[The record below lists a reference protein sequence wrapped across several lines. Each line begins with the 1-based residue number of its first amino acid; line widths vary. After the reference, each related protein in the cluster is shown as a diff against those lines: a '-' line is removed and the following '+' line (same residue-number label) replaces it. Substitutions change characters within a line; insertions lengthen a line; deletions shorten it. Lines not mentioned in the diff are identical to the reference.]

1 VDSLLLPF
9 GNERF
14 CVLNILKLHQIKV
27 KDETYISLSQQ
38 EIADLAH
45 FSKSKTN
52 KILKFLL
59 ENHYIESYKNM
70 RGKYKIT
77 NKGEVVLDAFLKSY
91 LTCG

>member
-1 VDSLLLPF
+1 VIAVNSLLLPF
-9 GNERF
+9 GNDRF

-52 KILKFLL
+52 KILRFLM
-59 ENHYIESYKNM
+59 ESHYIESYKNM

-77 NKGEVVLDAFLKSY
+77 DEGEIVLNAFLNLS
-91 LTCG
+91 